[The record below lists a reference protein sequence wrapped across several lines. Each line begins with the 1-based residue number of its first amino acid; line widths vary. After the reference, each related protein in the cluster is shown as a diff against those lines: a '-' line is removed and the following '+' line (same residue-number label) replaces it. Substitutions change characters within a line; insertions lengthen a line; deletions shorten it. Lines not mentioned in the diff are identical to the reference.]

1 MRAAATH
8 SARLNQLNWL
18 CDAHTATRQHSKFQ
32 SCKAVELQALV
43 LGFQHETETDALA
56 QLTEGATR
64 YSLVVSG
71 EW

>member
-1 MRAAATH
+1 M
-8 SARLNQLNWL
+8 
-18 CDAHTATRQHSKFQ
+18 
-32 SCKAVELQALV
+32 

-71 EW
+71 EGCFLCLSLCSRYA